1 MGRTDNTTVEQRYSG
16 SSRHANS
23 TSKLPAT
30 QTQPMHEAAE
40 MPISIGCQN
49 RTEPPNSPPG
59 THARKEPGNARRRDA
74 PCCRPQQRRRAG
86 TARTPPPPPARTPS
100 LPCPR
105 LRLRS
110 AVPPATA
117 AAAFGSA
124 QSPEPIWHGGG

>member
-1 MGRTDNTTVEQRYSG
+1 VEQRYSG
-16 SSRHANS
+16 SWRHANS
-23 TSKLPAT
+23 TSKRLAT
-30 QTQPMHEAAE
+30 QTQPMHETAE
-40 MPISIGCQN
+40 MPISIGYQN
-49 RTEPPNSPPG
+49 RTKPPNSPPA
-59 THARKEPGNARRRDA
+59 THARKEQGNAGKRDA
-74 PCCRPQQRRRAG
+74 PCCRQQQRRHRRAG

-124 QSPEPIWHGGG
+124 QPPAPIWRGGG